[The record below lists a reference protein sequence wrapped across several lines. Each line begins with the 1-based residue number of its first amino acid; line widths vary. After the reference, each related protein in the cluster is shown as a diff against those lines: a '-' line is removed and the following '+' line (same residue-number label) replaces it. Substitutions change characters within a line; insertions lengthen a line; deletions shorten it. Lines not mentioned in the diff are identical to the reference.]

1 MSKYTVQ
8 LRYLVEQFE
17 SEATGPVPTGQEFH
31 DSTYWRLGLSAY
43 PIFDEAYR
51 HKLNDKIIAHFYM
64 REIGQETAGLFS
76 FMLKRT
82 MNEIMPYY
90 NEFYKR
96 QLELEIKDPLEE
108 RGLHVSGTH
117 HDNLAQVSSAE
128 TTAKQDTLSEN
139 RNVFSDTPMDM
150 LSNAGSPNVEN
161 LDYATNVTYDT
172 GHGDSSSTASGR
184 SDRDEQREGGY
195 NRDETGHTRPN
206 YELLYSYLSQFIN
219 IDMKVIDEL
228 EPLFLQL
235 W

>member
-1 MSKYTVQ
+1 MTMSKYTTQ
-8 LRYLVEQFE
+8 LRYIVEQFE
-17 SEATGPVPTGQEFH
+17 SEASGPIPIGQEFH
-31 DSTYWRLGLSAY
+31 NSTYARIGLMSY

-51 HKLNDKIIAHFYM
+51 VKLNDKIINHFYL
-64 REIGQETAGLFS
+64 REIGQETEALFS

-90 NEFYKR
+90 NEAYKK
-96 QLELEIKDPLEE
+96 QAALKDPLEE
-108 RGLHVSGTH
+108 RGLHVTETH

-128 TTAKQDTLSEN
+128 TSTKQDTLNEN

-172 GHGDSSSTASGR
+172 GHGDSSATSTGR
-184 SDRDEQREGGY
+184 ADRDEQREGGFT
-195 NRDETGHTRPN
+195 RDESGHTRPN
-206 YELLYSYLSQFIN
+206 YELLYGYLKQFIN
-219 IDMKVIDEL
+219 IDMKVIDDL
-228 EPLFLQL
+228 EPLFMQL